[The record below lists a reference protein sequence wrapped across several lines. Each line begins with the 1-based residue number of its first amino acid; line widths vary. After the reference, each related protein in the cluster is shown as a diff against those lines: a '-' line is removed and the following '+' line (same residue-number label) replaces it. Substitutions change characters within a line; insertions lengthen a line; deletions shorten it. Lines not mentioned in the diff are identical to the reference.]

1 MNHSIT
7 SHPCDNVSLAQLTE
21 LAQSGN
27 SEAQYILGR
36 LYNDERIDGSEED
49 KLSFYWLQQAAEQ
62 GHCEAQYWL
71 GLRYSD
77 TPTSMKDNAKAS
89 YWLEKA
95 AKQGHKLAPN
105 DLGGSWKEK
114 QEVNQITL
122 RQYSGIASVRNAGTA
137 MRKII
142 SAKCMK
148 EVTVLR
154 RIINWPF
161 IGTNRRPYKV
171 TLPPRRI
178 WQICIGTVAARQ
190 KTYAW
195 LPYGI

>member
-71 GLRYSD
+71 GLRYKD
-77 TPTSMKDNAKAS
+77 TPTDMKDNTLALFWS
-89 YWLEKA
+89 EKA
-95 AKQGHKLAPN
+95 AQQGHRHAFN
-105 DLGGSWKEK
+105 TLGWV
-114 QEVNQITL
+114 QEGET
-122 RQYSGIASVRNAGTA
+122 G
-137 MRKII
+137 M
-142 SAKCMK
+142 
-148 EVTVLR
+148 
-154 RIINWPF
+154 
-161 IGTNRRPYKV
+161 
-171 TLPPRRI
+171 
-178 WQICIGTVAARQ
+178 AARLCPGRCLVSQ
-190 KTYAW
+190 RSRTEPQPCA
-195 LPYGI
+195 I

>member
-71 GLRYSD
+71 GLRYKD
-77 TPTSMKDNAKAS
+77 TPTDMKDNTLALFWS
-89 YWLEKA
+89 EKA
-95 AKQGHKLAPN
+95 AQ
-105 DLGGSWKEK
+105 
-114 QEVNQITL
+114 
-122 RQYSGIASVRNAGTA
+122 
-137 MRKII
+137 
-142 SAKCMK
+142 
-148 EVTVLR
+148 
-154 RIINWPF
+154 
-161 IGTNRRPYKV
+161 
-171 TLPPRRI
+171 
-178 WQICIGTVAARQ
+178 
-190 KTYAW
+190 
-195 LPYGI
+195 